1 MLFVQYVLFTVYGF
15 FWTITV
21 RTKTRHLRARAA
33 LGHLVVWSAPWGQ
46 DWQVS
51 GCRVWARNPWRPCI
65 GSFVTRLAR
74 FVQMCLPRP
83 VMRYQVLVSC
93 WNHMRRQSVQ
103 WLVSHVEL
111 VVIINIYID
120 QLQLFGS
127 KVILA
132 ATHEQALLFPWER
145 GWAGGQFDLVKS
157 VSRSIKKMDH
167 TSLSNVFDD
176 LFMEPKQEKQQQQQH
191 HKNLEQF
198 TQMISTPSN
207 QSTGWVGWEL
217 FVLGSS
223 IQYISPKWQLWEL
236 NNKGTKCWH
245 HNWTIDPRIPT
256 IPDRR
261 LVNQLQLFG
270 SKVILAAT
278 HEQALLFPWERGWAG
293 GQFDL
298 VKSVSRS
305 IKKMD
310 HTSLSNVF
318 DDLFMEPKQEKQQ
331 QQQHHKNL
339 EQFTQMISTHA
350 VK

>member
-1 MLFVQYVLFTVYGF
+1 M
-15 FWTITV
+15 
-21 RTKTRHLRARAA
+21 
-33 LGHLVVWSAPWGQ
+33 
-46 DWQVS
+46 
-51 GCRVWARNPWRPCI
+51 
-65 GSFVTRLAR
+65 
-74 FVQMCLPRP
+74 
-83 VMRYQVLVSC
+83 
-93 WNHMRRQSVQ
+93 
-103 WLVSHVEL
+103 
-111 VVIINIYID
+111 
-120 QLQLFGS
+120 
-127 KVILA
+127 ILA

-145 GWAGGQFDLVKS
+145 GWAGGQFDLVKF
-157 VSRSIKKMDH
+157 VSRSIKRWTIHPCHMCLMICSWNQNK
-167 TSLSNVFDD
+167 
-176 LFMEPKQEKQQQQQH
+176 KKQQQKH

-198 TQMISTPSN
+198 TQMIYTPSN

-298 VKSVSRS
+298 VKFVSRS
-305 IKKMD
+305 IKRWTIHPCHMCLMICSWNQNK
-310 HTSLSNVF
+310 
-318 DDLFMEPKQEKQQ
+318 KKQQ
-331 QQQHHKNL
+331 QKHHKNL
-339 EQFTQMISTHA
+339 EQFTQMIYTHA